1 MANPGQVDHTS
12 VGLAAV
18 PEKLR
23 GDRIQTYLSVYLR
36 QFDTIEQL
44 AQTVLDAICN
54 WQTAGAQ
61 FNWVLE
67 LIGALLMQPRPDGF
81 TDAQYTFIL
90 QARVLVRRSTATRTD
105 VLRVAEF
112 LARGNPVTIFATAP
126 KIVHVTFVNLV
137 LTAQEQAIY
146 EQLLRGAID
155 AVDKLVINYVTTATA
170 FYDVAIYDV
179 ELYAP

>member
-1 MANPGQVDHTS
+1 MNPGQVNHTE

-23 GDRIQTYLSVYLR
+23 GARIQTYLSVYLQ
-36 QFDTIEQL
+36 QFDSIEQL
-44 AQTVLDAICN
+44 AQTVLDAIVN

-61 FNWVLE
+61 FDWVLE

-105 VLRVAEF
+105 VLRVVQF
-112 LARGNPVTIFATAP
+112 LARGNPASVFVTSP
-126 KIVHVTFVNLV
+126 KIIHVTFVNLV
-137 LTAQEQAIY
+137 LTAQEQTTY
-146 EQLLRGAID
+146 EQLLLGAID
-155 AVDKLVINYVTTATA
+155 AVDKLVINYVTSATA

-179 ELYAP
+179 ELYGP

>member
-1 MANPGQVDHTS
+1 MNPGQVDHVA

-23 GDRIQTYLSVYLR
+23 GARIQAYLAVYLR

-54 WQTAGAQ
+54 WQTQGAQ
-61 FNWVLE
+61 FDWVLE

-81 TDAQYTFIL
+81 TDAQYTFVL

-126 KIVHVTFVNLV
+126 KIIHVTFVDLV

-146 EQLLRGAID
+146 EQLLLGAID
-155 AVDKLVINYVTTATA
+155 AVDKLVINYVTSAVS
-170 FYDVAIYDV
+170 FYDVGIYDV

>member
-1 MANPGQVDHTS
+1 MSNPGQINHVE
-12 VGLAAV
+12 VGLAAI

-23 GDRIQTYLSVYLR
+23 GDRIQAYLSVYLR

-61 FNWVLE
+61 FDWVLD

-90 QARVLVRRSTATRTD
+90 QARVIVRRSAATRTD

-126 KIVHVTFVNLV
+126 KILHVTFVDLV
-137 LTAQEQAIY
+137 LTPQEQGIY
-146 EQLLRGAID
+146 EQLLLGAID
-155 AVDKLVINYVTTATA
+155 AVDKLVINYVTSAA
-170 FYDVAIYDV
+170 ALYDVAIYDV
-179 ELYAP
+179 ELYGP